1 VTILTPRWIR
11 LKIALLTLGADLW
24 LSLPALAANTSGSWR
39 STYDVVMMW
48 VNFAILLALLFKF
61 LRKPLGQFLKSQ
73 QEAIQETLDRLEN
86 EKCRLKDEV
95 QALQESLAAR
105 KEKAEDWH
113 ERIMHRAGMERRDII
128 ESGRQEAERRLA
140 KARQLIEAR
149 HRDACQTLRNELVD
163 TAIQIA
169 TREFSKHM
177 TPAIEQTLTE
187 RFLKT
192 VAGRQP

>member
-1 VTILTPRWIR
+1 VTIPAPRWICF
-11 LKIALLTLGADLW
+11 KTALLTLGASLW
-24 LSLPALAANTSGSWR
+24 FPLAALAADTSSWR

-113 ERIMHRAGMERRDII
+113 ERIMQRARMERRDII

-140 KARQLIEAR
+140 KAHQLIEAR
-149 HRDACQTLRNELVD
+149 HRDACQTLRNEMVD
-163 TAIQIA
+163 AAIQIA
-169 TREFSKHM
+169 TQEFSKHM
-177 TPAIEQTLTE
+177 TPAIEQTLTDH
-187 RFLKT
+187 FLKS

>member
-1 VTILTPRWIR
+1 MTIPAPRRICF
-11 LKIALLTLGADLW
+11 KTILLTLVASLW
-24 LSLPALAANTSGSWR
+24 FPLAALAGDTSNWR
-39 STYDVVMMW
+39 SVYDVVMMW

-149 HRDACQTLRNELVD
+149 HRDACQTLRNEMVD

>member
-1 VTILTPRWIR
+1 MTITAPRWICF
-11 LKIALLTLGADLW
+11 KTTLLALGASLW
-24 LSLPALAANTSGSWR
+24 FPPAALAADTSSWR

-48 VNFAILLALLFKF
+48 VNFGILLALLFKF
-61 LRKPLGQFLKSQ
+61 LRPPLGRFLKSQ

-95 QALQESLAAR
+95 QDLQARLAAR

-113 ERIMHRAGMERRDII
+113 ARVMQRARLERREII

-140 KARQLIEAR
+140 KAHQLIEAR
-149 HRDACQTLRNELVD
+149 HRETCQTLRNEMVD

-177 TPAIEQTLTE
+177 TPAIEQTLTDH
-187 RFLKT
+187 FLKS

>member
-1 VTILTPRWIR
+1 MNALTPRWIR
-11 LKIALLTLGADLW
+11 LKMTLLTLGASLW
-24 LSLPALAANTSGSWR
+24 LPLQALAANTNSSWR

-48 VNFAILLALLFKF
+48 VNFVILLALLFKF

-149 HRDACQTLRNELVD
+149 HRDACQTLRNEMVD